1 MSGGLFTNMLLRET
15 GHEIS
20 EEVIRRLKARHAAAY
35 ERHRESVRPLPGAR
49 ALLDY
54 LTEAGI
60 AWAIATSGTMATAA
74 LTLEKLGVD
83 PYKSVVVTRDQVR
96 YAKPNPDL
104 FLAAAE
110 RINVPIEETVIVG
123 DAIWDMLASRRARI
137 RRRASLRRLWPG

>member
-20 EEVIRRLKARHAAAY
+20 EEVIRRLKASHAAAY
-35 ERHRESVRPLPGAR
+35 ERHKDSVRPLPGAR

-60 AWAIATSGTMATAA
+60 AWAIATSGAMATAA
-74 LTLEKLGVD
+74 LTLEKIGVD
-83 PYKSVVVTRDQVR
+83 PNKSVVVTRDQVR